1 MHNRLL
7 ILLLCFVSFLAL
19 GQASK
24 QTKPEVLF
32 TVNKLPVLSDEFIYL
47 YKKNHQNK
55 PEDFTEVKVN
65 EYLNLFIN
73 FKLKVAEAR
82 RLGMDTTAKFI
93 KEFKTY
99 REDLKKPYRAEPD
112 ALERLTKEAYD
123 HLTQEVRAS
132 HILINLKQDAFP
144 SDTLNAYAKID
155 IIKKRIEAGEDFEK
169 LAREL
174 SEDPSAKYNG
184 GDLGY
189 FTAMQMVYPFE
200 EAAYKTDKGKM
211 SNIVRTR
218 FGYHLIKVI
227 DKKPAR
233 GEVEV
238 AHILLR
244 NETADDAKTKNKA
257 FEIFDQLKAGRPW
270 DELCKENSQD
280 ANTKDTGGKLRP
292 FGVGALASVPEFEST
307 AFALAKPGDISDP
320 FKSSIGWHIVRLDK
334 KIPLPS
340 YAEMVESLKRKVTRD
355 ERLQISQQALATKR
369 RKDFGFEEI
378 AENKRFIFDL
388 ADTMLTKGKWQYKG
402 DKASLAKPI
411 FRIQSKNVT
420 IGEFVT
426 YVKVHQAQSTMIP
439 DAHINQLY
447 NFFVDDVITL
457 VEEENLIRDK
467 PEFKNLL
474 TEYREGILFFE
485 IMEKEIWNKASQDTS
500 GQRGFYERN
509 KPKYVG
515 GNRVEARIFSTPDK
529 NLITDFKKKIEKGD
543 TIQNVDIKKFKS
555 VQGFRNYEKGE
566 SKIIDNVTWSSGLH
580 ETETD
585 KTFHLVEI
593 NRLVAPGIKSFEEAR
608 ASIISDFQNELE
620 QNWIALLRKKY
631 PVEINQKVKKSVVTA
646 LVKK

>member
-1 MHNRLL
+1 MRNFLL
-7 ILLLCFVSFLAL
+7 NLFFCSVSLLGL
-19 GQASK
+19 GQAPK
-24 QTKPEVLF
+24 QAKPEVLF
-32 TVNKLPVLSDEFIYL
+32 TVNKAPILSDEFVYL

-55 PEDFTEVKVN
+55 PEDFTEAKIN

-82 RLGMDTTAKFI
+82 ALGMDTTAKFV

-132 HILINLKQDAFP
+132 HILINLKPDAFP

-155 IIKKRIEAGEDFEK
+155 IIRKRIEAGEDFEK

-200 EAAYKTDKGKM
+200 EAAYKTDKGKI
-211 SNIVRTR
+211 SYIVRTR

-280 ANTKDTGGKLRP
+280 TNTKDTGGKLRA

-320 FKSSIGWHIVRLDK
+320 FKSSIGWHIIRLDK
-334 KIPLPS
+334 KIPLPP
-340 YAEMVESLKRKVTRD
+340 YAEMAEALKRKVSRD
-355 ERLQISQQALATKR
+355 ERLQISQQALTSKR
-369 RKDFGFEEI
+369 RKDFGFTEV
-378 AENKRFIFDL
+378 AENKKFIFDL
-388 ADTMLTKGKWQYKG
+388 ADSMLTKGKWKYKG
-402 DKASLAKPI
+402 ENASVTKPL
-411 FRIQSKNVT
+411 FKIQTKNISV
-420 IGEFVT
+420 GDFVNYLKT
-426 YVKVHQAQSTMIP
+426 NQAPSSMIP
-439 DAHINQLY
+439 AAYINQLY
-447 NFFVDDVITL
+447 NFFVDEVITEA
-457 VEEENLIRDK
+457 EEAMLIRKK

-485 IMEKEIWNKASQDTS
+485 IMEKEIWNRASQDTS
-500 GQRGFYERN
+500 GQRVFYERN
-509 KPKYVG
+509 KAKYVG

-529 NLITDFKKKIEKGD
+529 NLITDFKRKIEKGD
-543 TIQNVDIKKFKS
+543 TIQNADIKKFKS

-566 SKIIDNVTWSSGLH
+566 SKIIDNVSWSSGLH

-593 NRLVAPGIKSFEEAR
+593 NRLVAPGTKSFEEAR
-608 ASIISDFQNELE
+608 ASIISDFQSELE

-631 PVEINQKVKKSVVTA
+631 PVEINQKVKKRVVTA

>member
-1 MHNRLL
+1 MRNCLL
-7 ILLLCFVSFLAL
+7 ILFLCSISLLAL

-32 TVNKLPVLSDEFIYL
+32 TVNKAPILSDEFIYL

-55 PEDFTEVKVN
+55 PEDFTEVKIN

-82 RLGMDTTAKFI
+82 TLGMDTTAKFS

-132 HILINLKQDAFP
+132 HILINLKPDAFP
-144 SDTLNAYAKID
+144 SDTLAAYKKID
-155 IIKKRIEAGEDFEK
+155 DIRKRVAGGEDFEK

-200 EAAYKTDKGKM
+200 EAAYKTDKGKI

-218 FGYHLIKVI
+218 FGYHLLKVI

-244 NETADDAKTKNKA
+244 TETADDTKIKTKA

-280 ANTKDTGGKLRP
+280 ANTKDTGGKLRA
-292 FGVGALASVPEFEST
+292 FGVGALASVPEFENT

-334 KIPLPS
+334 KIPLPPYS
-340 YAEMVESLKRKVTRD
+340 EMAESLKRKVARD
-355 ERLQISQQALATKR
+355 ERLQISQQALNTKR
-369 RKDFGFEEI
+369 RKDFAFSEV
-378 AENKRFIFDL
+378 AENKKFLFDL
-388 ADTMLTKGKWQYKG
+388 ADSTLTKGKWQYKA
-402 DKASLAKPI
+402 DFASLSKPL
-411 FRIQSKNVT
+411 FKVQTKSVSVGN
-420 IGEFVT
+420 FVNYIKT
-426 YVKVHQAQSTMIP
+426 NQAPSSMIP
-439 DAHINQLY
+439 AAHITQLY
-447 NFFVDDVITL
+447 NFYVDEVITE
-457 VEEENLIRDK
+457 VEEAMLIKEK

-485 IMEKEIWNKASQDTS
+485 IMEKEIWNRASQDTA
-500 GQRGFYERN
+500 GQRGFYERH
-509 KPKYVG
+509 KAKYVG
-515 GNRVEARIFSTPDK
+515 GNRVEARIFSTTDK

-543 TIQNVDIKKFKS
+543 TIQSADIKKFKS

-580 ETETD
+580 EIEID
-585 KTFHLVEI
+585 KTFHLIEI
-593 NRLVAPGIKSFEEAR
+593 NRLVAPGTKSFEEAR

-631 PVEINQKVKKSVVTA
+631 PVQINQKVKKNVVTA

>member
-1 MHNRLL
+1 MRNVLL
-7 ILLLCFVSFLAL
+7 ILFFCSASLSAI
-19 GQASK
+19 GQAQK
-24 QTKPEVLF
+24 KTKPEVLF
-32 TVNKLPVLSDEFIYL
+32 TVSKTPILSDEFIYL
-47 YKKNHQNK
+47 YRKNHQNK
-55 PEDFTEVKVN
+55 PEDFTDVKIN

-82 RLGMDTTAKFI
+82 ALGMDTTAKFS

-132 HILINLKQDAFP
+132 HILINLKPDAFP

-155 IIKKRIEAGEDFEK
+155 IIRKRIDAGEDFEK

-200 EAAYKTDKGKM
+200 EAAYKTDKGKI

-218 FGYHLIKVI
+218 FGYHLLKVI

-244 NETADDAKTKNKA
+244 NETADDTQTKNKA

-280 ANTKDTGGKLRP
+280 TNTKDTGGKLRA

-307 AFALAKPGDISDP
+307 AFALVKPGDISDP
-320 FKSSIGWHIVRLDK
+320 FKSSIGWHIIRLDK
-334 KIPLPS
+334 KIPLPP
-340 YAEMVESLKRKVTRD
+340 YAEMAEALKRKVARD

-369 RKDFGFEEI
+369 RKDFGFTEA
-378 AENKRFIFDL
+378 AENKKFIFDL
-388 ADTMLTKGKWQYKG
+388 ADSMLTKGKWTYKG
-402 DKASLAKPI
+402 ETASLAKPI
-411 FRIQSKNVT
+411 FKIQTKNVSV
-420 IGEFVT
+420 GDFVNHIKT
-426 YVKVHQAQSTMIP
+426 NQAPSSMIP
-439 DAHINQLY
+439 AAYINQLY
-447 NFFVDDVITL
+447 NFFVDEVIT
-457 VEEENLIRDK
+457 EEEEAKLIKEK

-500 GQRGFYERN
+500 GQRAFYERN
-509 KPKYVG
+509 KTKYFG

-543 TIQNVDIKKFKS
+543 TIQNTDIKKFKS
-555 VQGFRNYEKGE
+555 VQGFRSYEKGE

-585 KTFHLVEI
+585 MTFHLVEV

-608 ASIISDFQNELE
+608 ASIISDFQNQLE

-631 PVEINQKVKKSVVTA
+631 PVEVNQKVKKSVVTA